1 MNYAANVS
9 GVSPGYG
16 GKGGGLCG
24 GLNAGWVLVLFI
36 LLVLLI
42 CVC

>member
-9 GVSPGYG
+9 GVSPAYN
-16 GKGGGLCG
+16 GKGGHG

>member
-9 GVSPGYG
+9 GVSPAYN
-16 GKGGGLCG
+16 GKGGHCG